1 MVSDDG
7 RYILIY
13 NGELYNFRELREE
26 LKKLGRK
33 IESSGDTEV
42 LLEALSFWGIEAIK
56 RFNGMFAFAF
66 YDLTLQKLYLG
77 RDRYGVKP
85 LYYAFL
91 GETLVFAS
99 EEKAFK
105 NISFFSMGI
114 DTEALV
120 EYFTFQNVI
129 TEKTFYRG
137 ISLVPAG
144 SYLELQVD
152 YNEFRHSIK
161 KYWDFNF
168 CENNELSNQKDVE
181 DEIERLLIQAVRRN
195 LLSDVEIAQ
204 YLSGGIDTGLIASI
218 AAQETAGMKSFTVG
232 FDVHNVSGLEMGFDE
247 RVHALEIARSLGME
261 YSDYVV
267 KSGDLQDALVPLTWA
282 IDTPRVGQSYPNFYA
297 AKLASK
303 KVKIVLS
310 GTGSDEIFAG
320 YPWRYFLGKEFK
332 NYNDYAESYYNYW
345 QRLIKD
351 EEKSSFFEPIW
362 KDINHVETSVIFRN
376 ILRGHGSDFR
386 KNQIT
391 VNNSLYFEAKTF
403 LAGLLNIEDKI
414 HMHFG
419 IENRVPFLDNDLVD
433 FVMKLPLEFKL
444 NTNLHQY
451 KLDENT
457 IGDKK
462 RLVSTDASGK
472 LILQSIYKKRLP
484 DRGGWQKKQGFAAPD
499 ESWFRNANFSLIEKE
514 LRNKN
519 NEIYNFVSFSAVNAM
534 LEHHMSGRRNMR
546 LLIWSLLT
554 FKKWI
559 DINL

>member
-152 YNEFRHSIK
+152 SNEFRHSIK

-218 AAQETAGMKSFTVG
+218 ATQETAGMKSFTVG

-267 KSGDLQDALVPLTWA
+267 KSGDLQDALVPYL
-282 IDTPRVGQSYPNFYA
+282 
-297 AKLASK
+297 
-303 KVKIVLS
+303 
-310 GTGSDEIFAG
+310 G
-320 YPWRYFLGKEFK
+320 YRH
-332 NYNDYAESYYNYW
+332 S
-345 QRLIKD
+345 
-351 EEKSSFFEPIW
+351 
-362 KDINHVETSVIFRN
+362 
-376 ILRGHGSDFR
+376 
-386 KNQIT
+386 
-391 VNNSLYFEAKTF
+391 
-403 LAGLLNIEDKI
+403 
-414 HMHFG
+414 
-419 IENRVPFLDNDLVD
+419 
-433 FVMKLPLEFKL
+433 
-444 NTNLHQY
+444 
-451 KLDENT
+451 
-457 IGDKK
+457 
-462 RLVSTDASGK
+462 
-472 LILQSIYKKRLP
+472 
-484 DRGGWQKKQGFAAPD
+484 
-499 ESWFRNANFSLIEKE
+499 
-514 LRNKN
+514 
-519 NEIYNFVSFSAVNAM
+519 
-534 LEHHMSGRRNMR
+534 
-546 LLIWSLLT
+546 
-554 FKKWI
+554 
-559 DINL
+559 